1 MPDLPA
7 RPSAEYLRKEA
18 KRLARAETLPL
29 ASAQRTL
36 AASYGFRNW
45 AELMREAARKT
56 GDAESMPR
64 LLAAVRAGDID
75 RVRTLLSDGEN
86 PRLGDGRSL
95 PLHAAARSGPLE
107 LVETL
112 IAGGALPWQLDPK
125 GRSALECARLG
136 NGLDRD
142 AIVALLDRTTIV
154 DPAFRDAVAAIHI
167 GDVASLKRLLDEN
180 ADLLQR
186 RNVEPEA
193 YRQAKRHD
201 YFRDPKLFWYVA
213 NNPTSIERLPSNI
226 ADVARSMIERGVEQ
240 SDLDYALALLM
251 SGGEVG
257 EVGAA
262 RSLMNALLDAGA
274 VANREAIL
282 VTAGHWQSEALHALL
297 ERGQHASPLIAAAL
311 GDVASLSAL
320 LQGADRADVQD
331 AFGLA
336 IINRHLDAAQVA
348 LDMGADVNAML
359 PVHSHST
366 ALHQAAAFDSDEMIA
381 FLVARGARLDTRDT
395 LWNGTPLDWASH
407 EKHDAA
413 RAALQRAQA
422 LQPPYRQPD
431 VL

>member
-1 MPDLPA
+1 
-7 RPSAEYLRKEA
+7 
-18 KRLARAETLPL
+18 
-29 ASAQRTL
+29 
-36 AASYGFRNW
+36 
-45 AELMREAARKT
+45 MREAARKT

-167 GDVASLKRLLDEN
+167 GDVASLKR
-180 ADLLQR
+180 Q
-186 RNVEPEA
+186 
-193 YRQAKRHD
+193 D

-282 VTAGHWQSEALHALL
+282 VTAGHSQSEALHALL

-422 LQPPYRQPD
+422 LQPPYRQP
-431 VL
+431 

>member
-1 MPDLPA
+1 MPELPP

-18 KRLARAETLPL
+18 KRLARAETMQL
-29 ASAQRTL
+29 AAAQRTL
-36 AASYGFRNW
+36 AASYGFRTW

-56 GDAESMPR
+56 GEADSMPP
-64 LLAAVRAGDID
+64 LLAAVRMGDID
-75 RVRTLLSDGEN
+75 GVRTLLTDGEN
-86 PRLGDGRSL
+86 ARLGNGRSL
-95 PLHAAARSGPLE
+95 PLQEAARSGPLE
-107 LVETL
+107 LVEML

-136 NGLDRD
+136 SGPDRD
-142 AIVALLDRTTIV
+142 AIVKLLDRTYIV
-154 DPAFRDAVAAIHI
+154 DPAFRDAVAAIRT
-167 GDVASLKRLLDEN
+167 GDVASLERLLDEN
-180 ADLLQR
+180 AGLLQR

-213 NNPTSIERLPSNI
+213 NNPTAVERLPSNI
-226 ADVARSMIERGVEQ
+226 ADVARVMIERGVER

-262 RSLMNALLDAGA
+262 RSLLNALLDAGA
-274 VANREAIL
+274 IANREAIL
-282 VTAGHWQSEALHALL
+282 VTAGHWQSEALRALL
-297 ERGQHASPLIAAAL
+297 ERGQPASPLIAAAL
-311 GDVASLSAL
+311 GDVASLSVL
-320 LQGADRADVQD
+320 LQGADPTDVQD

-348 LDMGADVNAML
+348 LDAGADVNAAL

-366 ALHQAAAFDSDEMIA
+366 ALHQAAAFDSAEMVA
-381 FLVARGARLDTRDT
+381 FLVPRGARLDTRDT

-407 EKHDAA
+407 ENHDVA
-413 RAALQRAQA
+413 RAALERAA
-422 LQPPYRQPD
+422 HE

>member
-18 KRLARAETLPL
+18 KRLARVETLPL

-45 AELMREAARKT
+45 AELMREVARKT

-64 LLAAVRAGDID
+64 LLAAVRAGDIY
-75 RVRTLLSDGEN
+75 RVRTLLADGEN

-136 NGLDRD
+136 DGPDRD
-142 AIVALLDRTTIV
+142 AIVALLDRTRIV
-154 DPAFRDAVAAIHI
+154 DPAFRDAVAAIHG
-167 GDVASLKRLLDEN
+167 GDIASLQRLLDEN

-213 NNPTSIERLPSNI
+213 NNPTAIERLPANI
-226 ADVARSMIERGVEQ
+226 TDVARVMIERGVEQ

-257 EVGAA
+257 EAGAA

-282 VTAGHWQSEALHALL
+282 VTAGHWQSEALRALL

-422 LQPPYRQPD
+422 LQTPYRQPD

>member
-1 MPDLPA
+1 
-7 RPSAEYLRKEA
+7 
-18 KRLARAETLPL
+18 
-29 ASAQRTL
+29 
-36 AASYGFRNW
+36 
-45 AELMREAARKT
+45 MREVARKT
-56 GDAESMPR
+56 GNAESMPP
-64 LLAAVRAGDID
+64 LLVAVRAGDID
-75 RVRTLLSDGEN
+75 RVRVLLTDGEN

-142 AIVALLDRTTIV
+142 AIVALLDRTRIV
-154 DPAFRDAVAAIHI
+154 DPAFRDAVAAIHA
-167 GDVASLKRLLDEN
+167 GDVATLERLLDEN

-186 RNVEPEA
+186 RNVEPEP

-213 NNPTSIERLPSNI
+213 NNPTVIERLPANI
-226 ADVARSMIERGVEQ
+226 ADVARVMIERGVEQ
-240 SDLDYALALLM
+240 ADLDYALALLM

-257 EVGAA
+257 VDGPA
-262 RSLMNALLDAGA
+262 RSLMDVLLDAGA
-274 VANREAIL
+274 VANRETIL
-282 VTAGHWQSEALHALL
+282 VAAGHWQSEALRALL

-320 LQGADRADVQD
+320 LHGAAPEDVQD

-336 IINRHLDAAQVA
+336 IINRHLDAAQIA
-348 LDMGADVNAML
+348 LDAGADVDATL

-366 ALHQAAAFDSDEMIA
+366 ALHQAAAFDSGDMIA
-381 FLVARGARLDTRDT
+381 FLVGRGAKLDRRDT
-395 LWNGTPLDWASH
+395 LWDGTPLDWALH
-407 EKHDAA
+407 EKHDVAREA
-413 RAALQRAQA
+413 LERAAHG
-422 LQPPYRQPD
+422 